1 LTFASE
7 SSIVAAGHDC
17 QPVVFTGSSSGWSF
31 SHSLDDPANIASKGL
46 TPAATGARASTA
58 PGRLNNEAFNLFKQA
73 DTRGVSRS
81 SAGGNTPSSAGMAA
95 VGADGLLL
103 TVHQNSIT
111 WIDAY
116 EWASKGDVAKVS
128 TAGRDGKLVIWNVTK
143 K

>member
-1 LTFASE
+1 
-7 SSIVAAGHDC
+7 
-17 QPVVFTGSSSGWSF
+17 VVFTGSSSGWSF
-31 SHSLDDPANIASKGL
+31 SHSLDDPSNAASKGL
-46 TPAATGARASTA
+46 TPSSTGSRAPSA
-58 PGRLNNEAFNLFKQA
+58 GPGRLNNEAFNLFKQA

-81 SAGGNTPSSAGMAA
+81 SIGGNTPSSAGMAA
-95 VGADGLLL
+95 VGQDGLLL

-116 EWASKGDVAKVS
+116 EWGSNGDVAKVS